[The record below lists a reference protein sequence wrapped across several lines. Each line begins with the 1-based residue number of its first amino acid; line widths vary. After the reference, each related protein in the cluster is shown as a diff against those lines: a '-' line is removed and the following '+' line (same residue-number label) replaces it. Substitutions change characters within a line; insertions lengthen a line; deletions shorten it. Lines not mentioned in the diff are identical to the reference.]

1 MPISIPAQDP
11 PPATTDYVVL
21 TEEQPVFAFK
31 VRIIYNTIYTL
42 HRAQR

>member
-21 TEEQPVFAFK
+21 PEEQPVFAFK
-31 VRIIYNTIYTL
+31 VRIIKNIYAL

>member
-1 MPISIPAQDP
+1 MYCRYEVPITIPAQDP

-31 VRIIYNTIYTL
+31 VRII
-42 HRAQR
+42 